1 MVSNAFVCN
10 EMVCNVMVCN
20 TLACQTMICN
30 VTACNVVACNGMG
43 EGSLEVALRQ
53 YGQMGKAEVGRVR
66 EEKEEEERKKMQVR
80 EKVEMSPNT
89 AFFPFSMALESRKVG
104 SLKQRVRSHLA
115 R

>member
-1 MVSNAFVCN
+1 MVSNAMVCN
-10 EMVCNVMVCN
+10 EMVCNGMVCN
-20 TLACQTMICN
+20 LMACRTMVCN
-30 VTACNVVACNGMG
+30 VTACNVVACNVTACNGMG

-89 AFFPFSMALESRKVG
+89 AFFPFLWPW
-104 SLKQRVRSHLA
+104 RVEK
-115 R
+115 